1 MFYWMKC
8 LLPTFM
14 SSWVILE
21 LAMEADFLWLPLTW
35 VLLVIE
41 VFIEVAPWVALP
53 FGYAFCALGR
63 EFWYLTELIR
73 W

>member
-41 VFIEVAPWVALP
+41 VFIEVAP
-53 FGYAFCALGR
+53 
-63 EFWYLTELIR
+63 
-73 W
+73 